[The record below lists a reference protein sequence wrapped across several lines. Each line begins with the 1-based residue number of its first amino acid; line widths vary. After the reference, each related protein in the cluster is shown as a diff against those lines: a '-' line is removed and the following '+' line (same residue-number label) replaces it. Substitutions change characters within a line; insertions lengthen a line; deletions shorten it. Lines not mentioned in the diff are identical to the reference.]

1 MVDDRMRW
9 LAEEATNQ
17 LGNITRQQSDAAGF
31 TENERRGLIRG
42 GVLERAGAHV
52 LRSPFVERTA
62 LGDLTAL
69 VADCGPGAVA
79 SGPTGAAVYGWDGF
93 VLEPPYHITI
103 RRGRLVK
110 RPGHH
115 IHTTVDLDPVDC
127 TRVSGIP
134 NFTAERELVD
144 LSRYASRSRLSVAVD
159 CALRDRVTTEDRIH
173 ERMVA
178 LRSSGRHGVTKLI
191 DAVEGVEITRGGHSW
206 LERRFLSVCRQGRI
220 PKPVTQQ
227 VVTGSKGRIVRVD
240 FRFRDTMVIVEVL
253 GYRWHRGSR
262 AQFNRDV
269 ERMNALIRA
278 GFHPL
283 QFTYDHVT
291 AQADWVINQV
301 REALGMPILPFV

>member
-1 MVDDRMRW
+1 
-9 LAEEATNQ
+9 
-17 LGNITRQQSDAAGF
+17 
-31 TENERRGLIRG
+31 
-42 GVLERAGAHV
+42 
-52 LRSPFVERTA
+52 
-62 LGDLTAL
+62 
-69 VADCGPGAVA
+69 
-79 SGPTGAAVYGWDGF
+79 
-93 VLEPPYHITI
+93 
-103 RRGRLVK
+103 VK

-127 TRVSGIP
+127 TRVSGVPI
-134 NFTAERELVD
+134 FTAERELVD